1 VGSLAVSP
9 LRTAAR
15 LGGGLIRCREEE
27 LSSSTSYLHTMRAVL
42 HPGTQSTR
50 ALPSAQ
56 VRNTDVPH
64 AGITDVR
71 LVPPSHSSFT
81 ILEDEVDL
89 QRLGRLFGRS
99 C

>member
-1 VGSLAVSP
+1 VP
-9 LRTAAR
+9 R
-15 LGGGLIRCREEE
+15 GGIVKLN
-27 LSSSTSYLHTMRAVL
+27 LHTMRAVF

>member
-1 VGSLAVSP
+1 MGSLAVSP

-27 LSSSTSYLHTMRAVL
+27 YIVKLNLHTMRAVF